1 MDSQLHILLLEDNPD
16 DVALAEMH
24 MQRSGINYLLHHVKR
39 REDFIRALQ
48 TLRYDVILCD
58 FSLPGLNGLDAL
70 ETAGQLA
77 RGTPCLIV
85 TGSINEETAVE
96 CMKAGASD
104 YVLKNHIARLPQ
116 AILTTLQR
124 YKAEREREKA
134 VEAVRESEKRF
145 RMLADSAPTLIWMA
159 GSVGEFIY
167 FNQPWL
173 SFTGKTLESQLGD
186 GWLSC
191 VHPDDAQASMK
202 GFLEAFNAQKPFDLE
217 YRLRRRDGV
226 YRWFL
231 NRGQPRVVGDNKL
244 VGYIGSCIDI
254 TERKEA
260 EQRLNDSLHEK
271 EVLLQEVHHRVKN
284 NMQVISS
291 LFSLA
296 ASQQSNPTLSAML
309 KENQNRVQ
317 SMALVHEKFYRKT
330 DLARVDFQDYLH
342 DLVTHLFR
350 SFGAVGR
357 VQYVLQTEP
366 VQLSVDSAIPCGLIA
381 NELLSNALKHAFP
394 GGRSGTVTVTL
405 RQLEGAVVTLCI
417 SDNGTGLPSEFDTR
431 KGNTLGLQLVRTLT
445 DQLGGQIEILRQP
458 NTTFTISFPPPAER
472 GAKSYERIPVNHG
485 G

>member
-1 MDSQLHILLLEDNPD
+1 LDSQLHILLVEDDPD
-16 DVALAEMH
+16 DVALVEMH
-24 MQRSGINYLLHHVKR
+24 LRRSGMNFLLHHVKR

-58 FSLPGLNGLDAL
+58 FTLPGLNGLDAL
-70 ETAGQLA
+70 ETAQQLGA
-77 RGTPCLIV
+77 GTPCLIV

-104 YVLKNHIARLPQ
+104 YVLKTHIARLPQ
-116 AILTTLQR
+116 AILGTLQR
-124 YKAEREREKA
+124 HKAEQEREKA
-134 VEAVRESEKRF
+134 VESLRESEKRF
-145 RMLADSAPTLIWMA
+145 RILADSAPTLIWMA

-173 SFTGKTLESQLGD
+173 DYTGKTLESQLGD

-191 VHPDDAQASMK
+191 IHPDDAQASMRSY
-202 GFLEAFNAQKPFDLE
+202 LEAFHAQKPFDLE
-217 YRLRRRDGV
+217 YRLRRKDGV

-231 NRGQPRVVGDNKL
+231 NRGQPRVVGENKL

-296 ASQQSNPTLSAML
+296 AAQQTNPVLAAML

-317 SMALVHEKFYRKT
+317 SMALVHEKFYRKA
-330 DLARVDFQDYLH
+330 DLAKVDFQDYLH

-357 VQYVLQTEP
+357 VQYVLQTQP
-366 VQLSVDSAIPCGLIA
+366 VKLTVDSAIPCGLIA

-394 GGRSGTVTVTL
+394 SGRAGTVTV
-405 RQLEGAVVTLCI
+405 QLSQTDGGGGQMSI
-417 SDNGTGLPSEFDTR
+417 SDDGTGLPSEFDTQR
-431 KGNTLGLQLVRTLT
+431 GNTLGLQLVRTLT
-445 DQLGGQIEILRQP
+445 DQLGGQIEVFRKP
-458 NTTFTISFPPPAER
+458 STTFTITFPPPTEKR
-472 GAKSYERIPVNHG
+472 SRIV
-485 G
+485 

>member
-1 MDSQLHILLLEDNPD
+1 LDSQLHILLVEDDPD
-16 DVALAEMH
+16 DVALVEMNLR
-24 MQRSGINYLLHHVKR
+24 RSGMNFLLHHVKR

-58 FSLPGLNGLDAL
+58 FTLPGLNGLDAL
-70 ETAGQLA
+70 ETAQQLA
-77 RGTPCLIV
+77 VGTPCLIV

-104 YVLKNHIARLPQ
+104 YVLKTHIARLPQ
-116 AILTTLQR
+116 AILGTLQR
-124 YKAEREREKA
+124 HKAEREREKA
-134 VEAVRESEKRF
+134 VESLRESEKRF
-145 RMLADSAPTLIWMA
+145 RILADSAPTLIWMA

-173 SFTGKTLESQLGD
+173 DYTGKTLESQLGD

-191 VHPDDAQASMK
+191 IHPEDAQTAMRRY
-202 GFLEAFNAQKPFDLE
+202 LEAFHDRKTFDLE
-217 YRLRRRDGV
+217 YRLQRRDGV

-231 NRGQPRVVGDNKL
+231 NRGQPRLVGENKL

-260 EQRLNDSLHEK
+260 EQRLSDSLHEK

-296 ASQQSNPTLSAML
+296 ASQQTNPVLAAML

-330 DLARVDFQDYLH
+330 DLAKVDFQDYLH

-350 SFGAVGR
+350 SFGVVGR

-366 VQLSVDSAIPCGLIA
+366 VKLTVDSAIPCGLIA

-394 GGRSGTVTVTL
+394 NGRAGTVTV
-405 RQLEGAVVTLCI
+405 QLSQDQAGLGQMSI
-417 SDNGTGLPSEFDTR
+417 SDDGAGLPSEFDTKR
-431 KGNTLGLQLVRTLT
+431 GNTLGLQLVRTLT
-445 DQLGGQIEILRQP
+445 EQLGGQIEVLRKP
-458 NTTFTISFPPPAER
+458 STKFTITFPPPAEKR
-472 GAKSYERIPVNHG
+472 SRIV
-485 G
+485 

>member
-16 DVALAEMH
+16 DVALVERH

-77 RGTPCLIV
+77 NGTPCLIV

-96 CMKAGASD
+96 CMKADASD
-104 YVLKNHIARLPQ
+104 YVLKNHIDRLPQ
-116 AILTTLQR
+116 AILGTLQR
-124 YKAEREREKA
+124 HKSEQEREKA

-145 RMLADSAPTLIWMA
+145 RILADSAPTLIWMA

-173 SFTGKTLESQLGD
+173 DYTGKTLESQLGD

-191 VHPDDAQASMK
+191 IHPDEAQASMK
-202 GFLEAFNAQKPFDLE
+202 QYLEAFHAQKPFDLE
-217 YRLRRRDGV
+217 YRLRRKDGV

-260 EQRLNDSLHEK
+260 EQRLSDSLSEK

-291 LFSLA
+291 LFNLA
-296 ASQQSNPTLSAML
+296 ASQQTNPVLAAML
-309 KENQNRVQ
+309 RENQNRVQ
-317 SMALVHEKFYRKT
+317 SMALVHEKFYRKAN
-330 DLARVDFQDYLH
+330 LARVDFQDYLH

-350 SFGAVGR
+350 SYGAHGR
-357 VQYVLQTEP
+357 VQCILQTEP
-366 VQLSVDSAIPCGLIA
+366 MRLTVDSAIPCGLIA

-394 GGRSGTVTVTL
+394 NGQKGTVTV
-405 RQLEGAVVTLCI
+405 QLQQDPNGVCHLSI
-417 SDNGTGLPSEFDTR
+417 SDDGTGLPSEFDTKR
-431 KGNTLGLQLVRTLT
+431 GNTLGLQLVRTLT
-445 DQLGGQIEILRQP
+445 DQLGGQIEVLRKP
-458 NTTFTISFPPPAER
+458 STKFSLTFPPAAE
-472 GAKSYERIPVNHG
+472 KNNHIV
-485 G
+485 

>member
-1 MDSQLHILLLEDNPD
+1 MDSQLHILLVEDDPD
-16 DVALAEMH
+16 DVALVELH
-24 MQRSGINYLLHHVKR
+24 LRRSGMNHLLHHVKR
-39 REDFIRALQ
+39 REEFIRALQ

-58 FSLPGLNGLDAL
+58 FTLPGLNGLDAL
-70 ETAGQLA
+70 ETARQLA
-77 RGTPCLIV
+77 PGTPCLIV

-104 YVLKNHIARLPQ
+104 YVLKNHIGRLPQ

-124 YKAEREREKA
+124 CRAELEREKA

-145 RMLADSAPTLIWMA
+145 RILADSAPTLIWMA

-173 SFTGKTLESQLGD
+173 DFTGKTLESQLGD

-191 VHPDDAQASMK
+191 IHPQDAQGSMRRY
-202 GFLEAFNAQKPFDLE
+202 LEAFNAQRPFDLE
-217 YRLRRRDGV
+217 YRLKRKDGV

-231 NRGQPRVVGDNKL
+231 NRGQPRLAGENKF

-254 TERKEA
+254 TERKQV
-260 EQRLNDSLHEK
+260 EQRLSDSLNEK

-296 ASQQSNPTLSAML
+296 ASQQTNPVMAAML

-357 VQYVLQTEP
+357 VQYVLETEP
-366 VQLSVDSAIPCGLIA
+366 VNLTVDSAIPCGLIA

-394 GGRSGTVTVTL
+394 NGRQGTVTV
-405 RQLEGAVVTLCI
+405 QLKQDKAGVAQMSI
-417 SDNGTGLPSEFDTR
+417 SDDGMGLPSEFDTR
-431 KGNTLGLQLVRTLT
+431 RGNTLGLQLVRTLT
-445 DQLGGQIEILRQP
+445 EQLGGQIEVLRQP
-458 NTTFTISFPPPAER
+458 KTSFNITFPPPAGHR
-472 GAKSYERIPVNHG
+472 NRIV
-485 G
+485 

>member
-1 MDSQLHILLLEDNPD
+1 VDSQLHILLVEDDPD
-16 DVALAEMH
+16 DVALVEMH
-24 MQRSGINYLLHHVKR
+24 LRRSGMNYLLHHVKR

-58 FSLPGLNGLDAL
+58 FTLPGLSGLDAL
-70 ETAGQLA
+70 ETAQQLA
-77 RGTPCLIV
+77 PGTPCLIV

-104 YVLKNHIARLPQ
+104 YVLKNHIGRLPQ
-116 AILTTLQR
+116 AILSTLQR
-124 YKAEREREKA
+124 HKAELEREKA

-173 SFTGKTLESQLGD
+173 NYTGKTLESQLGD

-191 VHPDDAQASMK
+191 IHPEDAQGSMK
-202 GFLEAFNAQKPFDLE
+202 RYLDAFNAQKPFELE
-217 YRLRRRDGV
+217 YRLKRKDGV

-231 NRGQPRVVGDNKL
+231 NRGQPRLIGENKL

-254 TERKEA
+254 TSRKEA

-296 ASQQSNPTLSAML
+296 ASQQSNPVMAAML

-317 SMALVHEKFYRKT
+317 SMALVHEKFYRKA
-330 DLARVDFQDYLH
+330 DLAKVDFQDYLH

-350 SFGAVGR
+350 SFGAVGK
-357 VQYVLQTEP
+357 VHYVLQTEL
-366 VQLSVDSAIPCGLIA
+366 VKLTVDYAIPCGLIA

-394 GGRSGTVTVTL
+394 GGRAGTVTV
-405 RQLEGAVVTLCI
+405 QLKQLPEGKVQMVI
-417 SDNGTGLPSEFDTR
+417 SDDGQGLPNEFDTKR
-431 KGNTLGLQLVRTLT
+431 GNTLGLQLVRTLT
-445 DQLGGQIEILRQP
+445 EQVGGQIEVLREP
-458 NTTFTISFPPPAER
+458 STTFTITFPLPAELR
-472 GAKSYERIPVNHG
+472 SRIV
-485 G
+485 

>member
-1 MDSQLHILLLEDNPD
+1 MDSQLHILLVEDDPD
-16 DVALAEMH
+16 DVALVEMH
-24 MQRSGINYLLHHVKR
+24 LRRSGMNHLLHHVKR
-39 REDFIRALQ
+39 REEFIRALQ

-58 FSLPGLNGLDAL
+58 FTLPGLNGLDAL
-70 ETAGQLA
+70 ETARQLA
-77 RGTPCLIV
+77 PGTPCLIV

-104 YVLKNHIARLPQ
+104 YVLKNHIGRLPQ

-124 YKAEREREKA
+124 CRAELEREKA

-145 RMLADSAPTLIWMA
+145 RILADSAPTLIWMA

-173 SFTGKTLESQLGD
+173 DFTGKTLD
-186 GWLSC
+186 
-191 VHPDDAQASMK
+191 
-202 GFLEAFNAQKPFDLE
+202 
-217 YRLRRRDGV
+217 
-226 YRWFL
+226 
-231 NRGQPRVVGDNKL
+231 
-244 VGYIGSCIDI
+244 IGSCIDI
-254 TERKEA
+254 TERKQA
-260 EQRLNDSLHEK
+260 EQRLSDSLNEK

-296 ASQQSNPTLSAML
+296 ASQQTNPVMAAML

-357 VQYVLQTEP
+357 VQYVLETEP
-366 VQLSVDSAIPCGLIA
+366 VNLTVDSAIPCGLIA

-394 GGRSGTVTVTL
+394 NGRQGTVTV
-405 RQLEGAVVTLCI
+405 QLKQDTAGVAQMCI
-417 SDNGTGLPSEFDTR
+417 SDDGAGLPSEFDTR
-431 KGNTLGLQLVRTLT
+431 RGNTLGLQLVRTLT
-445 DQLGGQIEILRQP
+445 EQLGGQIEVLRQP
-458 NTTFTISFPPPAER
+458 KTSFNITFPPPAGNR
-472 GAKSYERIPVNHG
+472 SRIV
-485 G
+485 

>member
-1 MDSQLHILLLEDNPD
+1 MDSQLHILLVEDDQN
-16 DVALAEMH
+16 DVMLIDMH
-24 MQRSGINYLLHHVKR
+24 LRRSGMNFLLHHVRR

-58 FSLPGLNGLDAL
+58 FTLPGLTGLDAL
-70 ETAGQLA
+70 ETAQQLA
-77 RGTPCLIV
+77 QGTPCLIV

-104 YVLKNHIARLPQ
+104 YVLKNHIGRLPQ

-124 YKAEREREKA
+124 HKAELEREKA

-173 SFTGKTLESQLGD
+173 DFTGKTLESQLGD

-191 VHPDDAQASMK
+191 VHPDDAQKAMMQY
-202 GFLEAFNAQKPFDLE
+202 LNAFHDAKPFDLE
-217 YRLRRRDGV
+217 YRLKRKDGV

-231 NRGQPRVVGDNKL
+231 NRGQPRLVGDNKL

-260 EQRLNDSLHEK
+260 EQRLSDSLHEK

-296 ASQQSNPTLSAML
+296 ASQQSNPVVSAML
-309 KENQNRVQ
+309 RENQNRVQ

-330 DLARVDFQDYLH
+330 DLAKVDFQDYLH

-357 VQYVLQTEP
+357 VHYVLQTEP
-366 VQLSVDSAIPCGLIA
+366 VQLTVDSAIPCGLIA

-394 GGRSGTVTVTL
+394 QGRQGTVTV
-405 RQLEGAVVTLCI
+405 QLGTNGDGVAQMCI
-417 SDNGTGLPSEFDTR
+417 SDDGLGLPSEFDTKR
-431 KGNTLGLQLVRTLT
+431 GNTLGLQLVRTLT
-445 DQLGGQIEILRQP
+445 DQLGGQIEVLRQP
-458 NTTFTISFPPPAER
+458 NTSFRINFPSPAANNR
-472 GAKSYERIPVNHG
+472 SSIV
-485 G
+485 